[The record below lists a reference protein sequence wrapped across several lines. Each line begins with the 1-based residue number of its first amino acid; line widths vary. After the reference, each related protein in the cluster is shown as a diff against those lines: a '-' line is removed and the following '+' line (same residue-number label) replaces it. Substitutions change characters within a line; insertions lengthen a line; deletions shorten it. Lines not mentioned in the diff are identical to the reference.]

1 MSAKYTFLAW
11 DTPIENAPLKLTLLQ
26 LANNSNDGGVSWYSI
41 PKMATACGMSE
52 RTFMRKIGEL
62 EQMGI
67 LEVMRRPNRTSVYK
81 LIAQSMGDS
90 LSGGD
95 SLSRH
100 SDTLSPRGDSLSH
113 DPNKSPVTVPEINVP
128 PSVVPS
134 KKSEYPAQF
143 EELWG
148 IKPNREGGNP
158 KNKAYS
164 ACKARLKSGS
174 TWEEMKEGL
183 IRYKS
188 FCEKKGLINTS
199 MVQMMSTFF
208 GTGEGFKESWG
219 VAVDPAKIE
228 KPQQTPEQLAE
239 LKLKQQQEAEAQ
251 MRRDLG
257 IE

>member
-52 RTFMRKIGEL
+52 RTFMRKISEL

-81 LIAQSMGDS
+81 LIAQSMGDT

-113 DPNKSPVTVPEINVP
+113 DPNKSPNTVPEINVP
-128 PSVVPS
+128 PSVVPPRKEQYPPEFEKIWSS
-134 KKSEYPAQF
+134 KPE
-143 EELWG
+143 
-148 IKPNREGGNP
+148 REGGNP
-158 KNKAYS
+158 KKKAYS
-164 ACKARLKSGS
+164 SCKARLKEGS
-174 TWEEMKEGL
+174 TWDEMLAGL
-183 IRYKS
+183 ERYKS
-188 FCEKKGLINTS
+188 FCVNKKIINTS

-219 VAVDPAKIE
+219 VFGLVENKEFSTP
-228 KPQQTPEQLAE
+228 TPEQQE
-239 LKLKQQQEAEAQ
+239 EMKRKQQQEAEAQ

>member
-90 LSGGD
+90 LTGGD

-113 DPNKSPVTVPEINVP
+113 DPNKYPVTVPEINVP
-128 PSVVPS
+128 PSAVPD
-134 KKSEYPAQF
+134 KKSVYPEQF
-143 EELWG
+143 EEIWQL
-148 IKPNREGGNP
+148 KPNREGGNP

-164 ACKARLKSGS
+164 SCKARLKSGS

-183 IRYKS
+183 TRYKS
-188 FCEKKGLINTS
+188 FCEKKGLTNTS

-208 GTGEGFKESWG
+208 GANEGFKEEWL
-219 VAVDPAKIE
+219 VAGQQQQTE
-228 KPQQTPEQLAE
+228 KLAPTPEQLAE
-239 LKLKQQQEAEAQ
+239 IKLKREQEEAAQ